1 MWTHAASSPRKFG
14 KNQPNTHCSHNLQ
27 NPNLHEAHLLGLD
40 MNRACPSYGTV
51 YTVYMPTSVYM
62 PTMKRSN
69 NFISTVGSSLIVTV
83 HALHWWFQA
92 ANNNNPPSNRE
103 TNSIEKEW
111 KHPQR
116 KRKWNKSAQS
126 NRSKKTLP
134 NLSHESNFQTVIS
147 QYLQVHLALFVGRG
161 SNTCS
166 GHYIQCMCTQQE
178 REKQRTESIYCH
190 LQREK
195 HLRSDHWP
203 NSNLPT
209 DRTGK
214 RYWRSAAE

>member
-1 MWTHAASSPRKFG
+1 MLYFHHLKNNYCGNENSHIKLFCSTAQPAPAFSIMWTRAASSPRKFG

-92 ANNNNPPSNRE
+92 ANNNNPPSNCE

-126 NRSKKTLP
+126 NRSKKQNTSKPQPWIQFP
-134 NLSHESNFQTVIS
+134 NGYFSVLTSPFGIV
-147 QYLQVHLALFVGRG
+147 
-161 SNTCS
+161 C
-166 GHYIQCMCTQQE
+166 
-178 REKQRTESIYCH
+178 
-190 LQREK
+190 
-195 HLRSDHWP
+195 WP
-203 NSNLPT
+203 WF
-209 DRTGK
+209 K
-214 RYWRSAAE
+214 YM